1 MSGKTPSAQDLA
13 AFEYDLIASAV
24 AFLVRSVRTM
34 RDDSNGHSA
43 TFAIAELATAVEVLM
58 KARLVR
64 YDWTQACADVKK
76 WSFNDLRNGSAR
88 TVSPEE
94 ASTRLAK
101 VAGVNMDRHS
111 ASIKSFARLRNR
123 AVHLT
128 LTTQGEQPVGVQA
141 EYGRALDFVLSFLQ
155 AEFRGSSVGE
165 DVVVLVDGVI
175 DELTTEVGQIRALVD
190 TRMVTLTDQLRS
202 VEVVLVCPRCD
213 QPALLL
219 GDDSAA
225 HCAFCLWSPDDGR
238 VAAEEY
244 VDMVLG
250 QSRYESAH
258 DGEPYPVEFCLD
270 CGAAAHVEGLE
281 PVSGDDAD
289 LPTQRHGD
297 VQPAAFWGCFS
308 CGVTADRTELDRCCH
323 CETLTVVGT
332 DTGVPICSDCFAKVI
347 AKD

>member
-1 MSGKTPSAQDLA
+1 MGGKIPSARDVT
-13 AFEYDLIASAV
+13 AFEYDLVDSAV
-24 AFLVRSVRTM
+24 AFLARSVQTM

-64 YDWTQACADVKK
+64 HDWAQVCTDVEK
-76 WSFNDLRNGSAR
+76 WSFNDLRNGTAK
-88 TVSPEE
+88 TVAPEE
-94 ASTRLAK
+94 ASRRLAK
-101 VAGVNMDRHS
+101 IAGASMDRHG

-141 EYGRALDFVLSFLQ
+141 EYGRALDFVLSFLH
-155 AEFRGSSVGE
+155 AEFRGTSIDE
-165 DVVVLVDGVI
+165 DIAALVDAVI
-175 DELTTEVGQIRALVD
+175 DELTSEVGQIRALVD
-190 TRMVTLTDQLRS
+190 TRMASLADQLRN
-202 VEVVLVCPRCD
+202 VEVVLICPRCD
-213 QPALLL
+213 QAALLL
-219 GDDSAA
+219 GDDSAV

-244 VDMVLG
+244 ADMVLG

-258 DGEPYPVEFCLD
+258 DGERYPVEFCLD
-270 CGAAAHVEGLE
+270 CGAEAHVEGLE

-289 LPTQRHGD
+289 LLTQRHGEFEL
-297 VQPAAFWGCFS
+297 AAFWGCFS
-308 CGVTADRTELDRCCH
+308 CGATADRTELDRCCH
-323 CETLTVVGT
+323 CDTLTAVSA
-332 DTGVPICSDCFAKVI
+332 DSGVPICRDCFAKVL